1 MKEPPRPSWHYAAIV
16 LAAIAC
22 AIPWPFGNLATYALA
37 LGIVFGLLGVS
48 PWPKE
53 AKTVSKWLIQ
63 GAIVALGLR
72 LDLREL
78 ARAASDGLA
87 LAIGTIVG
95 AMVVGLLLARAL
107 KLTRDLGLLIS
118 SGTAICGGSAI
129 AAVGSSIKAKSSDMA
144 IATAIVFVLNAVGVV
159 VLPIIG
165 QRAGLSDVQF
175 GTWAGVALHDM
186 ASVNAVA
193 KDYHALGAATDAATM
208 GVALDTANVVK
219 LTRVVW
225 IAPLA
230 LLSAVWIRRVD
241 AGKAAVGD
249 ATNTSWRSVIPWFIL
264 WFLAA
269 CTLRTFVPTIA
280 EWGSTIKLI
289 SSSAF
294 QLALFLIGTGVS
306 VSALKQ
312 AGWRAA
318 VHAAVLWVVLAG
330 VSFVVIAFASG
341 AK

>member
-1 MKEPPRPSWHYAAIV
+1 MAAIV
-16 LAAIAC
+16 C
-22 AIPWPFGNLATYALA
+22 AVPWPIGGLASYALA
-37 LGIVFGLLGVS
+37 LGIVFGLLDIA
-48 PWPKE
+48 PWPRQ
-53 AKTVSKWLIQ
+53 AKTCSKWLIQ

-78 ARAASDGLA
+78 VHAASDGLA
-87 LAIGTIVG
+87 LAIGTIAG
-95 AMVVGLLLARAL
+95 AMIVGLLLARLL

-144 IATAIVFVLNAVGVV
+144 IATAVVFVLNAIGVV

-165 QRAGLSDVQF
+165 HRAGLSDVQF

-193 KDYHALGAATDAATM
+193 KDYHAAGGEMTGL
-208 GVALDTANVVK
+208 ALDTANVVK
-219 LTRVVW
+219 LTRVIW

-230 LLSAVWIRRVD
+230 LLSALWVVRAEAR
-241 AGKAAVGD
+241 AKG
-249 ATNTSWRSVIPWFIL
+249 ATGANGAKEVPWRSVIPWFIL

-269 CTLRTFVPTIA
+269 CTLRTFVPALA
-280 EWGSTIKLI
+280 EWSPTIKLI

-312 AGWRAA
+312 TGWRAA
-318 VHAAVLWVVLAG
+318 VHATVLWVLLASA
-330 VSFVVIAFASG
+330 SFAVIAYVTH
-341 AK
+341 KQ

>member
-1 MKEPPRPSWHYAAIV
+1 MVIFVVAA
-16 LAAIAC
+16 LAC
-22 AIPWPFGNLATYALA
+22 AVPWKIDNLASYALA
-37 LGIVFGLLGVS
+37 LGIVFGLAGIS
-48 PWPKE
+48 PWPKH

-78 ARAASDGLA
+78 AHAASDGLA
-87 LAIGTIVG
+87 LAIGTIAG
-95 AMVVGLLLARAL
+95 AMILGLLLARVL
-107 KLTRDLGLLIS
+107 QLTRDLGLLIS

-144 IATAIVFVLNAVGVV
+144 IATAIVFVLNAIGVV

-165 QRAGLSDVQF
+165 HRAGMSDVQF

-193 KDYHALGAATDAATM
+193 KDYHALGAATPIGAM

-230 LLSAVWIRRVD
+230 LLSAIWIQRLGETS
-241 AGKAAVGD
+241 A
-249 ATNTSWRSVIPWFIL
+249 NTDDKTAKPGSWRSVIPWFIL

-269 CTLRTFVPTIA
+269 CTLRTLVPAIA
-280 EWGSTIKLI
+280 DFGPAIKLI
-289 SSSAF
+289 SSCAF

-306 VSALKQ
+306 VSALRQ
-312 AGWRAA
+312 AGWRVA
-318 VHAAVLWVVLAG
+318 VHATVLWVVLATA
-330 VSFVVIAFASG
+330 SFFVIQYSAGG